1 MNISKGNGG
10 QRISVCVSLGDI
22 ATHQIDVDTGLFMD
36 WLQVLVLA
44 VVQGISEFLPVSSS
58 AHLILVPVLTE
69 WQDQGLA
76 FDVALHLGSLSAVII
91 YFRQEIGQMITSSL
105 AALRGKGINEDA
117 RLAFWVTIATIP
129 VGLVGLLLHDAISG
143 YMRST
148 LIIGISL
155 ISFGLLLGYADWR
168 KRGTRSEYQL
178 RLKDVLIIGG
188 AQALALIPGTS
199 RSGITITAALMVGMS
214 REGAA
219 RFSFLLS
226 IPVIVLAGGLE
237 AVGLFKSPQSID
249 WVAMLAGTLISGLSA
264 YLCIHYFLVVIKK
277 LGMQPFVV
285 YRVLFGAWLLW
296 FFHF

>member
-1 MNISKGNGG
+1 
-10 QRISVCVSLGDI
+10 
-22 ATHQIDVDTGLFMD
+22 MD
-36 WLQVLVLA
+36 WLQVVVLA
-44 VVQGISEFLPVSSS
+44 VVQGLTEFLPISSS
-58 AHLILVPVLTE
+58 AHLILVPVLTAWE
-69 WQDQGLA
+69 DQGLA
-76 FDVALHLGSLSAVII
+76 FDVALHLGSLSAVVI
-91 YFRQEIGQMITSSL
+91 YFRHEIGRMIASSL
-105 AALRGKGINEDA
+105 AALRGQAVNDDA
-117 RLAFWVTIATIP
+117 MLAFWVVIATLP
-129 VGLVGLLLHDAISG
+129 VCIIGFLLHDVISG

-148 LIIGISL
+148 LIIGASL
-155 ISFGLLLGYADWR
+155 IVFGLLLGYADWK

-178 RLKDVLIIGG
+178 TLKDVLIIGG
-188 AQALALIPGTS
+188 AQVLALIPGTS

-237 AVGLFKSPQSID
+237 AINLLKDPQLID
-249 WVAMLAGTLISGLSA
+249 IPAMLVGTLLSGISA
-264 YLCIHYFLVVIKK
+264 YVCIHYFLVVIKK